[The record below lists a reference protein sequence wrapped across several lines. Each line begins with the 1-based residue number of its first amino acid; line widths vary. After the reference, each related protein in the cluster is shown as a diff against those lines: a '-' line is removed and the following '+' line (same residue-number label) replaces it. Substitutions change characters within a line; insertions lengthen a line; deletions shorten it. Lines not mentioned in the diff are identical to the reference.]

1 MEYLE
6 GERPDFGLAVD
17 VNSKPGIYYGCQVMH
32 IREIF
37 SGKDTMSNT
46 ILELAHRLTQAG
58 EPFVLA
64 TVVWCERPTSAKPGA
79 QAIIQADSTITGWI
93 GGSCAQPVVLREA
106 LRILR
111 EGDDAYLLRLG
122 APEVGIERSGVRVF
136 PMSCTSGGILDI
148 YMEPHL
154 PQAQLLLVGDS
165 PVIVALEQ
173 LATALDF
180 AVTQIDTADLSSIH
194 IDERTCVLIATHG
207 QYDEDALEQALRSP
221 AAYVGMVGSHRRA
234 EACREYLRASGLTE
248 QQIERLKTPAGL
260 DIGAVTP
267 QEIAASILAELV
279 QVRRRGPLVNQEP
292 SRFAGEEHIESGR
305 NTIVRKPETAIDP
318 VCGMIVEIATARH
331 RSTLDGRDY
340 YFCCPACKR
349 LFERNPQE
357 YLVQN
362 ER

>member
-1 MEYLE
+1 
-6 GERPDFGLAVD
+6 
-17 VNSKPGIYYGCQVMH
+17 
-32 IREIF
+32 
-37 SGKDTMSNT
+37 MSNT
-46 ILELAHRLTQAG
+46 ILELAYKLTKEG
-58 EPFVLA
+58 KPFVLA

-79 QAIIQADSTITGWI
+79 QAIIQPDSTISGWI

-154 PQAQLLLVGDS
+154 PQPQLLLIGDS
-165 PVIVALEQ
+165 PVITALAQ
-173 LATALDF
+173 LASVLDF
-180 AVTQIDTADLSSIH
+180 TITQRDTADISDIH
-194 IDERTCVLIATHG
+194 IDERTYILVATHG
-207 QYDEDALEQALRSP
+207 QYDEDALEKALRSS
-221 AAYVGMVGSHRRA
+221 AAYIGMVGSHRRA
-234 EACREYLRASGLTE
+234 EACRDYLRSSGLAE
-248 QQIERLKTPAGL
+248 HEIERLKAPVGL

-279 QVRRRGPLVNQEP
+279 QVTRRGPAISHEASHAAPEHQLE
-292 SRFAGEEHIESGR
+292 SAG
-305 NTIVRKPETAIDP
+305 TIRGDILETAIDP
-318 VCGMIVEIATARH
+318 VCGMIVEIGTARH
-331 RSTLDGRDY
+331 RSNIAGQDY

>member
-1 MEYLE
+1 
-6 GERPDFGLAVD
+6 
-17 VNSKPGIYYGCQVMH
+17 
-32 IREIF
+32 
-37 SGKDTMSNT
+37 MSNA
-46 ILELAHRLTQAG
+46 ILELAYHLTQAG

-79 QAIIQADSTITGWI
+79 QAIIQADRTMTGWI

-106 LRILR
+106 LRVLR
-111 EGDDAYLLRLG
+111 EGDGPYLLRLG
-122 APEVGIERSGVRVF
+122 APEMGIVRNDVRVF

-154 PQAQLLLVGDS
+154 PQPQLVLVGDS
-165 PVIVALEQ
+165 PVIAALSR
-173 LATALDF
+173 LAGVLDYT
-180 AVTQIDTADLSSIH
+180 VTQLDSADLSKVLIN
-194 IDERTCVLIATHG
+194 ERTYVLVASHG
-207 QYDEDALEQALRSP
+207 QYDEEALEQALRSP
-221 AAYVGMVGSHRRA
+221 AVYVGMVGSHRRA
-234 EACREYLRASGLTE
+234 EACREYLRTSGLTE
-248 QQIERLKTPAGL
+248 QQIERLKAPAGL
-260 DIGAVTP
+260 DVGAVTP

-279 QVRRRGPLVNQEP
+279 EVRRRGPLVNQEQTH
-292 SRFAGEEHIESGR
+292 FASEEHLEGKDAILEHE
-305 NTIVRKPETAIDP
+305 PETAIDP

-331 RSTLDGRDY
+331 RAKLDGQDF

>member
-1 MEYLE
+1 MAENL
-6 GERPDFGLAVD
+6 
-17 VNSKPGIYYGCQVMH
+17 
-32 IREIF
+32 
-37 SGKDTMSNT
+37 
-46 ILELAHRLTQAG
+46 LELAHKLTQAG
-58 EPFVLA
+58 EAFVLA

-79 QAIIQADSTITGWI
+79 QVIIQTDGTMTGWI

-111 EGDDAYLLRLG
+111 EGDDPYLLRLG
-122 APEVGIERSGVRVF
+122 EQGPEIERIGVRVF

-154 PQAQLLLVGDS
+154 PRPNLVLVGDS
-165 PVIVALEQ
+165 PVIAALSQ
-173 LATALDF
+173 LAGVLDF
-180 AVTQIDTADLSSIH
+180 AIIQLDTADLSKVQ
-194 IDERTCVLIATHG
+194 IDERTYVLVATHG
-207 QYDEDALEQALRSP
+207 QYDEDALEQALRSS
-221 AAYVGMVGSHRRA
+221 AAYIGMVGSHKRA
-234 EACREYLRASGLTE
+234 EACREYLRTSGLME
-248 QQIERLKTPAGL
+248 SQIERLKAPAGL

-279 QVRRRGPLVNQEP
+279 LLRRRGSIANQLLTH
-292 SRFAGEEHIESGR
+292 AIDEEHLESDQTG
-305 NTIVRKPETAIDP
+305 IVHEPETGVDP
-318 VCGMIVEIATARH
+318 VCGMMVAIATARH
-331 RSTLDGRDY
+331 HSTLDGQDY

>member
-1 MEYLE
+1 
-6 GERPDFGLAVD
+6 
-17 VNSKPGIYYGCQVMH
+17 
-32 IREIF
+32 
-37 SGKDTMSNT
+37 MSNT

-106 LRILR
+106 LRIMR

-154 PQAQLLLVGDS
+154 PQPQLLLIGDL
-165 PVIVALEQ
+165 PVIAALQ
-173 LATALDF
+173 KLAAVLDF
-180 AVTQIDTADLSSIH
+180 TVNQIDTADLSNFN
-194 IDERTCVLIATHG
+194 IDERTYILVATHG

-221 AAYVGMVGSHRRA
+221 AEYVGMVGSHRRA
-234 EACREYLRASGLTE
+234 ESCREYLRASGLAE
-248 QQIERLKTPAGL
+248 QQIERLKAPAGL
-260 DIGAVTP
+260 DIGALTP
-267 QEIAASILAELV
+267 QEIAASILSELV
-279 QVRRRGPLVNQEP
+279 QVRRRGTKINQE
-292 SRFAGEEHIESGR
+292 SSGFAVKKQLESTHIAIE
-305 NTIVRKPETAIDP
+305 NEPETAIDP
-318 VCGMIVEIATARH
+318 VCGMIVETSSARH
-331 RSTLDGRDY
+331 RSNLDGHDY

-349 LFERNPQE
+349 LFGRNPQE

>member
-1 MEYLE
+1 MVESL
-6 GERPDFGLAVD
+6 
-17 VNSKPGIYYGCQVMH
+17 
-32 IREIF
+32 
-37 SGKDTMSNT
+37 
-46 ILELAHRLTQAG
+46 LELAYRLTQAG
-58 EPFVLA
+58 EPFVMA
-64 TVVWCERPTSAKPGA
+64 MVVWCERPTSAKPGA
-79 QAIIQADSTITGWI
+79 QAIIQADGTMTGWI

-106 LRILR
+106 LRIMR
-111 EGDDAYLLRLG
+111 EGDDPYLLRLG
-122 APEVGIERSGVRVF
+122 APEVGIERAGVRVF

-154 PQAQLLLVGDS
+154 PQPQLVLVGDS
-165 PVIVALEQ
+165 PVVAALSQ
-173 LATALDF
+173 LAKVLDF
-180 AVTQIDTADLSSIH
+180 AVIQLDTADLSTIQ
-194 IDERTCVLIATHG
+194 IDERTYVLVATHG

-234 EACREYLRASGLTE
+234 EACRGYLRTSGLVE
-248 QQIERLKTPAGL
+248 SQIERLKAPAGL

-279 QVRRRGPLVNQEP
+279 QLRRRGSIANQLLTHSADESP
-292 SRFAGEEHIESGR
+292 DEEHLESDQTAIVHEPESG
-305 NTIVRKPETAIDP
+305 VDP
-318 VCGMIVEIATARH
+318 VCGMIVEISTARH
-331 RSTLDGRDY
+331 RSTLDGQDY